1 MSLSKK
7 TPQEL
12 NEGVAKMLGLKILP
26 SGCPPT
32 GCWVNEYKTSNN
44 FQYEHEFNPATD
56 PAAALWA
63 LTRFCDEKGWGYL
76 IEREP
81 GSKQISIEFSRG
93 DQGFFFG
100 RQDGFALP
108 ELICRAIVGAAE

>member
-1 MSLSKK
+1 MAEPR

-12 NEGVAKMLGLKILP
+12 NEGVASKLGLTPTLEVLKPEVYVKEWYNGVIL
-26 SGCPPT
+26 
-32 GCWVNEYKTSNN
+32 
-44 FQYEHEFNPATD
+44 FNPATKD
-56 PAAALWA
+56 ADAWWA
-63 LTRFCDEKGWGYL
+63 LPRFCDEKGWGYL

-108 ELICRAIVGAAE
+108 ELICRAIVEASQ